1 MFFALSVFTF
11 TLLVKLPVRS
21 PGIKQLI
28 VKPEDAKQQALVV
41 GALWQITF
49 LAGQQ
54 WLQTAALGYILSTA
68 CTSLCKISRHQ
79 RQ

>member
-49 LAGQQ
+49 L
-54 WLQTAALGYILSTA
+54 TASNGLRP
-68 CTSLCKISRHQ
+68 RH
-79 RQ
+79 